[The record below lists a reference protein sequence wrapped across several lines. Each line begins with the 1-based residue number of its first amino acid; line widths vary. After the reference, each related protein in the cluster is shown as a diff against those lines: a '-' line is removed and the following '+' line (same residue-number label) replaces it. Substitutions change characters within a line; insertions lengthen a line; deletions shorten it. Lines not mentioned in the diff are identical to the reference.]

1 MPPTPLRLQLVIL
14 GLAGFAVAALVAAL
28 AGWLAPDTLAPSDDG
43 NWLIGLCLLAAVAVP
58 VVLALALAKRIA
70 AAVEPVEAVA
80 KALASGALLETPVNV
95 KWAEMAAACD
105 KLAQAVSVAR
115 AREAALRATD
125 RAKDDFLAMLG
136 HELRNPLGALAAAT
150 HILRKSAPDN
160 HAVLGATGV
169 ITRQVHQMT
178 RLIEDLLDVSRVTR
192 GKVSLNRQPL
202 NFARSVEK
210 AVSELRLSGRLDRH
224 DLRLD
229 LSEVWVRADE
239 ARIEQI
245 ATNLIDNAV
254 KYSPGSGSI
263 EVTLRRDRNSAV
275 LRVRDNGIG
284 MSAELVSRVFDVFVQ
299 GEEAGKQAGLGVGL
313 TLVKHLVELHGGK
326 AFAASA
332 GPGQGSV
339 FTVSLPTVEA
349 QAPRAA
355 TQAVPAAQTSH
366 RILLVEDNV
375 DARSTMLAALQLDG
389 HRVYE
394 AVDGETGIR
403 AAAVVKPD
411 VAIIDIGL
419 PGRDGYEVASALR
432 QTPER
437 QQMVLIAVT
446 GYEQPD
452 SWRRARDAGF
462 DEYVTKPIAPD
473 RLVRLIDA
481 AFAARA
487 RRQPAP
493 PANPGP

>member
-1 MPPTPLRLQLVIL
+1 MPPISLRLQLIIL
-14 GLAGFAVAALVAAL
+14 GLAGFAVAALIATFAAWFAPDAL
-28 AGWLAPDTLAPSDDG
+28 SSADDGGWLL
-43 NWLIGLCLLAAVAVP
+43 GLFLLATLAVP
-58 VVLALALAKRIA
+58 VVLASIVAKGIA
-70 AAVEPVEAVA
+70 SAVAPVEAVA
-80 KALASGALLETPVNV
+80 KALAGGTRLEASAKVRWP
-95 KWAEMAAACD
+95 EMAAACD
-105 KLAQAVSVAR
+105 KLARAAAVAR
-115 AREAALRATD
+115 SREAALRAND
-125 RAKDDFLAMLG
+125 RAKDEFLAMLG
-136 HELRNPLGALAAAT
+136 HELRNPLGALAAAS
-150 HILRKSAPDN
+150 HVLHKSAPEND
-160 HAVLGATGV
+160 AALGAAAV
-169 ITRQVHQMT
+169 VARQVHHMT
-178 RLIEDLLDVSRVTR
+178 RLVEDLLDVNRVTR

-202 NFARSVEK
+202 NFARAVEK
-210 AVSELRLSGRLDRH
+210 ALSELRLSGRLDRH

-245 ATNLIDNAV
+245 AANLIGNAV
-254 KYSPGSGSI
+254 KYTPERGSI
-263 EVTLRRDRNSAV
+263 DVTLRRDRNAAV
-275 LRVRDNGIG
+275 LRVRDTGIG

-299 GEEAGKQAGLGVGL
+299 GEGAGKQAGLGIGL
-313 TLVKHLVELHGGK
+313 TLVKHLAELHGGK

-349 QAPRAA
+349 QAPQAA
-355 TQAVPAAQTSH
+355 GQAIPTPQASH

-394 AVDGETGIR
+394 AIDGEAGIR
-403 AAAVVKPD
+403 AAATLKPD

-437 QQMVLIAVT
+437 QRMVLIAVT

-452 SWRRARDAGF
+452 SWRRAREAGF

-481 AFAARA
+481 TLAARA
-487 RRQPAP
+487 RRQAASP
-493 PANPGP
+493 P

>member
-1 MPPTPLRLQLVIL
+1 MPPIKLRLQLL
-14 GLAGFAVAALVAAL
+14 GLSLAGLALAALVTAF
-28 AGWLAPDTLAPSDDG
+28 AGWLGPDAFLSSDADE
-43 NWLIGLCLLAAVAVP
+43 WLIGLYALTAVAVP
-58 VVLALALAKRIA
+58 VVLALMLAKRIA
-70 AAVEPVEAVA
+70 
-80 KALASGALLETPVNV
+80 SSY
-95 KWAEMAAACD
+95 D
-105 KLAQAVSVAR
+105 KLAHAASIAR

-136 HELRNPLGALAAAT
+136 HELRNPLSALAAAS

-160 HAVLGATGV
+160 DAVLGATDV
-169 ITRQVHQMT
+169 VTRQVNHMT
-178 RLIEDLLDVSRVTR
+178 RLVEDLLDVSRVTR
-192 GKVSLNRQPL
+192 GKVSLNREPL
-202 NFARSVEK
+202 DFARAVEK

-229 LSEVWVRADE
+229 LSQVWVRADE

-254 KYSPGSGSI
+254 KYTPGGGGI
-263 EVTLRRDRNSAV
+263 EVTLRRDRNAAV
-275 LRVRDNGIG
+275 LRVRDTGIG

-299 GEEAGKQAGLGVGL
+299 GEAASKQAGLGIGL
-313 TLVKHLVELHGGK
+313 TLVKHLAELHGGK

-355 TQAVPAAQTSH
+355 TQAAPAPQPSH

-375 DARSTMLAALQLDG
+375 DARGTMVAALQLDG

-394 AVDGETGIR
+394 AIDGETGIL
-403 AAAVVKPD
+403 AAATVKPD

-419 PGRDGYEVASALR
+419 PGRDGYEVANALR

-452 SWRRARDAGF
+452 SWRRAREAGF

-473 RLVRLIDA
+473 RLVRLIDTALA
-481 AFAARA
+481 AKA
-487 RRQPAP
+487 RRQAAP
-493 PANPGP
+493 PANPLS

>member
-1 MPPTPLRLQLVIL
+1 MPSISLRLQLIIL
-14 GLAGFAVAALVAAL
+14 GLAGFAVAVVITAL
-28 AGWLAPDTLAPSDDG
+28 AAWLAPDAVSSSDDG
-43 NWLIGLCLLAAVAVP
+43 GWLVGLCLLATVAVP
-58 VVLALALAKRIA
+58 VALASILAKRVA
-70 AAVEPVEAVA
+70 SAVAPIEAVA
-80 KALASGALLETPVNV
+80 KALAGGARLEVPAKVN
-95 KWAEMAAACD
+95 WSEMAAACD
-105 KLAQAVSVAR
+105 KLARAAAVAR
-115 AREAALRATD
+115 SREAALRAND
-125 RAKDDFLAMLG
+125 RAKDEFLAMLG
-136 HELRNPLGALAAAT
+136 HELRNPLGALAAAS
-150 HILRKSAPDN
+150 HVLHKSAADN
-160 HAVLGATGV
+160 EAVVSAAGV
-169 ITRQVHQMT
+169 VTRQVHHMT
-178 RLIEDLLDVSRVTR
+178 RLVEDLLDVNRVTR

-210 AVSELRLSGRLDRH
+210 AVSELQLSGRLHRH

-229 LSEVWVRADE
+229 LAEVWVRADE

-245 ATNLIDNAV
+245 AANLIGNAV
-254 KYSPGSGSI
+254 KYTPEGGSI
-263 EVTLRRDRNSAV
+263 EVTLRRDRNAAL
-275 LRVRDNGIG
+275 LRVRDTGIG

-299 GEEAGKQAGLGVGL
+299 GEGGGKQAGLGIGL
-313 TLVKHLVELHGGK
+313 TLVKHLAELHGGK

-332 GPGQGSV
+332 GPGQGSI

-349 QAPRAA
+349 QASQAA
-355 TQAVPAAQTSH
+355 THSDPASHASH

-375 DARSTMLAALQLDG
+375 DARNTMLAALQLDG

-394 AVDGETGIR
+394 AIDGEAGIR
-403 AAAVVKPD
+403 AATTLKPD

-437 QQMVLIAVT
+437 QRMVLIAVT

-452 SWRRARDAGF
+452 SWRRAREAGF

-481 AFAARA
+481 ALAARA
-487 RRQPAP
+487 RRQAAP
-493 PANPGP
+493 PASPS

>member
-1 MPPTPLRLQLVIL
+1 MPSLSLRLQLIAL
-14 GLAGFAVAALVAAL
+14 GLAGLAVAVLITASAA
-28 AGWLAPDTLAPSDDG
+28 WLAPDALSSSDDG
-43 NWLIGLCLLAAVAVP
+43 GWLAGLCILATVAVP
-58 VVLALALAKRIA
+58 VVLASILAKRIA
-70 AAVEPVEAVA
+70 LAVAQVEAVA
-80 KALASGALLETPVNV
+80 RALVGGARLEAPAKVE
-95 KWAEMAAACD
+95 WSEMAAACD
-105 KLAQAVSVAR
+105 RLARAAAVAR
-115 AREAALRATD
+115 SREATLRATD
-125 RAKDDFLAMLG
+125 RAKDEFLAMLG
-136 HELRNPLGALAAAT
+136 HELRNPLGVLAAAS
-150 HILRKSAPDN
+150 HVLHKSAPDN
-160 HAVLGATGV
+160 DAVLGAAAV
-169 ITRQVHQMT
+169 ITRQVHHMT
-178 RLIEDLLDVSRVTR
+178 RLVEDLLDVSRVTR

-202 NFARSVEK
+202 NFAHAVGK
-210 AVSELRLSGRLDRH
+210 AVNELRLAGRLDRH

-229 LSEVWVRADE
+229 LTEVWVRADE
-239 ARIEQI
+239 ARIEQV
-245 ATNLIDNAV
+245 ATNLIGNAV
-254 KYSPGSGSI
+254 KYTPEGGSI
-263 EVTLRRDRNSAV
+263 EVTLRRDRNAAV
-275 LRVRDNGIG
+275 LRVRDTGIG
-284 MSAELVSRVFDVFVQ
+284 MSAELVSHVFDVFVQ
-299 GEEAGKQAGLGVGL
+299 GEEAGKQAGLGIGL
-313 TLVKHLVELHGGK
+313 TLVKHLAELHGGK

-349 QAPRAA
+349 QALQT
-355 TQAVPAAQTSH
+355 TQASTAAQACH

-375 DARSTMLAALQLDG
+375 DARNTMLAALQLDG

-403 AAAVVKPD
+403 AAATVKPD

-452 SWRRARDAGF
+452 SWRRAREAGF

-487 RRQPAP
+487 RRQAAL
-493 PANPGP
+493 ANRSS

>member
-1 MPPTPLRLQLVIL
+1 MPPLSLRLQLIML
-14 GLAGFAVAALVAAL
+14 GLAGSAAAAVVVAF
-28 AGWLAPDTLAPSDDG
+28 AGWLAPDALLLSDDAG
-43 NWLIGLCLLAAVAVP
+43 WLIGSCVLAAIAVP
-58 VVLALALAKRIA
+58 IVLALILAKRVA
-70 AAVEPVEAVA
+70 SVVEPIEAIA
-80 KALASGALLETPVNV
+80 KALAAGARFEAPVKM
-95 KWAEMAAACD
+95 KWAEMADASD
-105 KLAQAVSVAR
+105 KLAHAASIAR
-115 AREAALRATD
+115 SRETALRATD
-125 RAKDDFLAMLG
+125 RAKDEFLAMLG
-136 HELRNPLGALAAAT
+136 HELRNPLSALAAAS
-150 HILRKSAPDN
+150 HVLRKSAADN
-160 HAVLGATGV
+160 DAVLGATGV
-169 ITRQVHQMT
+169 ITRQVNQMT

-202 NFARSVEK
+202 NFARAVER
-210 AVSELRLSGRLDRH
+210 ALSELRLSGRLDRH

-275 LRVRDNGIG
+275 LRVRDSGIG

-299 GEEAGKQAGLGVGL
+299 GEGAGKQAGLGIGL
-313 TLVKHLVELHGGK
+313 TLVRHLAELHGGK
-326 AFAASA
+326 AYAASA

-339 FTVSLPTVEA
+339 FTVSLPTIEA
-349 QAPRAA
+349 QAAAA
-355 TQAVPAAQTSH
+355 TTQATPAPQARH
-366 RILLVEDNV
+366 RILLVEDNI
-375 DARSTMLAALQLDG
+375 DARNTMLAALQLDG

-394 AVDGETGIR
+394 ASDGEAGIL
-403 AAAVVKPD
+403 AAAEVKPD

-419 PGRDGYEVASALR
+419 PGRDGYSVASALR

-446 GYEQPD
+446 GYDQPD

-481 AFAARA
+481 ALATRA
-487 RRQPAP
+487 RRQATP
-493 PANPGP
+493 P

>member
-1 MPPTPLRLQLVIL
+1 MGCLRPSHS
-14 GLAGFAVAALVAAL
+14 GKHCAVA
-28 AGWLAPDTLAPSDDG
+28 G
-43 NWLIGLCLLAAVAVP
+43 N
-58 VVLALALAKRIA
+58 R
-70 AAVEPVEAVA
+70 
-80 KALASGALLETPVNV
+80 T
-95 KWAEMAAACD
+95 
-105 KLAQAVSVAR
+105 AR
-115 AREAALRATD
+115 DTD
-125 RAKDDFLAMLG
+125 RAKDEFRHARC
-136 HELRNPLGALAAAT
+136 ELRNPLGALAAAS
-150 HILRKSAPDN
+150 HVLRKNAPDN
-160 HAVLGATGV
+160 NAVLGAAGV
-169 ITRQVHQMT
+169 ITRQVHHMT
-178 RLIEDLLDVSRVTR
+178 RLVEDLLDVNRVTR

-202 NFARSVEK
+202 NFARAVEK
-210 AVSELRLSGRLDRH
+210 ALSELRLSGRLDQH

-254 KYSPGSGSI
+254 KYTPGRGSI
-263 EVTLRRDRNSAV
+263 EVTLRRDRNAAV
-275 LRVRDNGIG
+275 LRVRDTGIG

-299 GEEAGKQAGLGVGL
+299 GEGAGKQAGLGIGL
-313 TLVKHLVELHGGK
+313 TLVKHLAELHGGK

-339 FTVSLPTVEA
+339 FTVSLPTIEA
-349 QAPRAA
+349 HAPEAA
-355 TQAVPAAQTSH
+355 TQAAPASHARH
-366 RILLVEDNV
+366 RILLVEDNT
-375 DARSTMLAALQLDG
+375 DARSTMLAALQLEG

-403 AAAVVKPD
+403 AAAAVKPD

-481 AFAARA
+481 AFAAKA
-487 RRQPAP
+487 RRQAAS
-493 PANPGP
+493 PANQPP